1 MREFRTSGSVGA
13 PVEQSLGRPDNSE
26 TKNKTC
32 TRVRYF
38 FVSCAKLGFMSLSNA
53 KFLANRA

>member
-26 TKNKTC
+26 AKNKRC

-38 FVSCAKLGFMSLSNA
+38 SISRINLGFMSLWNA
-53 KFLANRA
+53 EFLPNRA

>member
-13 PVEQSLGRPDNSE
+13 PVEQSLGRPDNSAA
-26 TKNKTC
+26 KNKTF

-38 FVSCAKLGFMSLSNA
+38 FFSCANLSFMSLSNA
-53 KFLANRA
+53 IFPTNRA